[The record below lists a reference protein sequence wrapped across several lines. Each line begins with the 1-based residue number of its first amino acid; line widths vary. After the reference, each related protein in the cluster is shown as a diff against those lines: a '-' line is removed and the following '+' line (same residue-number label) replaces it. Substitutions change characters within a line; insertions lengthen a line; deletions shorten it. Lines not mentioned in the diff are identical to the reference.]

1 MNIKYERLTTEN
13 FNEYSLDKFVRH
25 QICNEWIRK
34 KDGEFYILKK
44 DFIENWDLEELRDTA
59 AEELTAIREDSIA
72 YGAFDEGRLIG
83 FASLRNEIF
92 GSFKQYIELKM
103 MHVSEEYRGL
113 GIGKK
118 LFLLVASEAKKLGL
132 EKLYISAHSSVESQA
147 FYKSLGCVEA
157 TEIDA
162 KRQANEPADVQME
175 YILQGGWKMK
185 FNKLIPELT
194 VTDIEITKEFYVD
207 KLGFKLEFEREKEK
221 FIFLSID
228 DSQFMFEQ
236 HHLEGW
242 NTAMLVYPYGR
253 GINFSIALEDLDAM
267 YERARDLELTF
278 YKDISTTRY
287 EVGDE
292 IHEQREF
299 LIQDPD
305 GYLLR
310 FTD

>member
-1 MNIKYERLTTEN
+1 
-13 FNEYSLDKFVRH
+13 
-25 QICNEWIRK
+25 
-34 KDGEFYILKK
+34 
-44 DFIENWDLEELRDTA
+44 
-59 AEELTAIREDSIA
+59 
-72 YGAFDEGRLIG
+72 
-83 FASLRNEIF
+83 
-92 GSFKQYIELKM
+92 
-103 MHVSEEYRGL
+103 
-113 GIGKK
+113 
-118 LFLLVASEAKKLGL
+118 
-132 EKLYISAHSSVESQA
+132 
-147 FYKSLGCVEA
+147 
-157 TEIDA
+157 
-162 KRQANEPADVQME
+162 
-175 YILQGGWKMK
+175 MK